1 MGFPGIYRHALY
13 IQSLNKVVMKKH
25 QCTICYLIYNPE
37 VGVPDGGIAP
47 GTAFEHLPDVW
58 CCTHCGASKD
68 EFIEIEE

>member
-1 MGFPGIYRHALY
+1 
-13 IQSLNKVVMKKH
+13 MKKH

-58 CCTHCGASKD
+58 CCNHCGALKD